1 MEAKKKKSILLKD
14 PKQKIET
21 KKLRI
26 KFEIKTNESTT
37 YICWFKVEIEKKN
50 SISQKDKKQQ
60 LKK

>member
-26 KFEIKTNESTT
+26 KFEIKTNESAT
-37 YICWFKVEIEKKN
+37 YIC
-50 SISQKDKKQQ
+50 
-60 LKK
+60 

>member
-37 YICWFKVEIEKKN
+37 YIC
-50 SISQKDKKQQ
+50 
-60 LKK
+60 